1 MLLMKQVRIVRL
13 GIFLS
18 ISLLFSV
25 KFVAGQSLASPS
37 ASFAEQTS
45 YPVFSGNDFI
55 YYFCGANGHQ
65 SGTLKATSAGSQVT
79 FLWEK
84 LNPSTGTF
92 SFLTNET
99 GGSSALNGLENGCYR
114 VSFRENGVDYLYR
127 AWIMNGWIEV
137 TAGISES
144 NCQSFKLQGGAT
156 GLNYIYYDLSSRQP
170 VTINSGYKY
179 VWFRDNI
186 PAATVQSPLIFSPPT
201 KNSVYRLEVTDR
213 AGCMQSSQVTYE
225 SIVTKA
231 KFSWKANQELSAQFT
246 IPEAPLE
253 VKFTNES
260 ENGDADKFEW
270 FLYIDKAILDKEG
283 SAGGKVDTSYLAQI
297 YEVSPVYT
305 YENSGKYKVKL
316 VSAKQSAGY
325 TCRDT
330 FYLKDYI
337 VVDTSLV
344 KVAPAFT
351 PNGDGVNDVLVIQT
365 RSLESLDFQVFNR
378 WGRIVHKFSKSGY
391 IPADSELAAWDG
403 KVSGKQA
410 TPGVYFYVVDA
421 VGRDGERRRK
431 KGFVQMIW

>member
-1 MLLMKQVRIVRL
+1 MKHVRIVRL
-13 GIFLS
+13 GFFLS
-18 ISLLFSV
+18 LFFLFSA
-25 KFVAGQSLASPS
+25 KFVAGQSLVAPL

-45 YPVFSGNDFI
+45 YPVFAGKDFI
-55 YYFCGANGHQ
+55 YYFCGTDGHQ
-65 SGTLKATSAGSQVT
+65 SGALKANSAGSQVT
-79 FLWEK
+79 FIWEK
-84 LNPSTGTF
+84 FNPVSGTF
-92 SFLTNET
+92 SFFTNET
-99 GGSSALNGLENGCYR
+99 GATSTLAALDNGCYR
-114 VSFRENGVDYLYR
+114 VSFRENGVDYLFR
-127 AWIMNGWIEV
+127 AWIMNGWIGA
-137 TAGISES
+137 TAEISES
-144 NCQSFKLQGGAT
+144 NCQFLKLQGVAT
-156 GLNYIYYDLSSRQP
+156 GSNYVYYDLSTTQP
-170 VTINSGYKY
+170 VSINPGYKY
-179 VWFRDNI
+179 IWSNENVPVSTIQNPVI
-186 PAATVQSPLIFSPPT
+186 YSPPT
-201 KNSVYRLEVTDR
+201 KNSVYRLEITDR

-231 KFSWKANQELSAQFT
+231 KFSWKANQELSSQFT

-270 FLYIDKAILDKEG
+270 FLYKDKAILDKEG
-283 SAGGKVDTSYLAQI
+283 SAGTKFDTTYLAQI
-297 YEVSPVYT
+297 YEASPVYT

-351 PNGDGVNDVLVIQT
+351 PNGDGVNDVLTIQT

-378 WGRIVHKFSKSGY
+378 WGRIVHKFNKSGY

-403 KVSGKQA
+403 KVNGKLA

>member
-1 MLLMKQVRIVRL
+1 MEHVRIVRL
-13 GIFLS
+13 GIILS
-18 ISLLFSV
+18 FFLLFST
-25 KFVAGQSLASPS
+25 KFVSGQSLSSPS

-45 YPVFSGNDFI
+45 YPVFAGKDFI

-65 SGTLKATSAGSQVT
+65 SGTLIATSAGTLVT
-79 FLWEK
+79 FTWEK
-84 LNPSTGTF
+84 FNPVSGAF
-92 SFLTNET
+92 SFFTNET
-99 GGSSALNGLENGCYR
+99 GGSSVLSALENGCYR

-137 TAGISES
+137 TAAILES
-144 NCQSFKLQGGAT
+144 NCQFFELRGGAT
-156 GLNYIYYDLSSRQP
+156 GSNYVYYDLSSMQP
-170 VTINSGYKY
+170 VTINPGYKY
-179 VWFRDNI
+179 IWYSENV
-186 PAATVQSPLIFSPPT
+186 PAATIQNPVIYNPPT
-201 KNSVYRLEVTDR
+201 KNTVYRLEVTDR
-213 AGCMQSSQVTYE
+213 AGCMQSSLVTYE

-231 KFSWKANQELSAQFT
+231 KFSWKGNQELSPQFS

-260 ENGDADKFEW
+260 ENGDSDKFEW
-270 FLYIDKAILDKEG
+270 FLYREKSIIEEEG
-283 SAGGKVDTSYLAQI
+283 SVGGQVDSIMERI
-297 YEVSPVYT
+297 YEVNPVYT

-316 VSAKQSAGY
+316 VSARQSAGF

-330 FYLKDYI
+330 FYLADYI
-337 VVDTSLV
+337 VIDTSLV

-365 RSLESLDFQVFNR
+365 RSLQSLDFQVFNR
-378 WGRIVHKFSKSGY
+378 WGRIVHKFSRSGY
-391 IPADSELAAWDG
+391 IPAYTELAAWDG
-403 KVSGKQA
+403 KINSKLA

>member
-1 MLLMKQVRIVRL
+1 MEHVRIIRW
-13 GIFLS
+13 GIFISIFLLS
-18 ISLLFSV
+18 SV
-25 KFVAGQSLASPS
+25 KFVAGQSLVSTS
-37 ASFAEQTS
+37 ASLAEQTS
-45 YPVFSGNDFI
+45 YPVFSGKDFI
-55 YYFCGANGHQ
+55 YYFCGTNGHQ
-65 SGTLKATSAGSQVT
+65 SGTLKAVSLGSSVT
-79 FLWEK
+79 FSWEK
-84 LNPSTGTF
+84 FNPVSGAF
-92 SFLTNET
+92 SFYSNET
-99 GGSSALNGLENGCYR
+99 GASSILTGLADGCYR
-114 VSFRENGVDYLYR
+114 VGFRENGVDYQFR
-127 AWIMNGWIEV
+127 AWIMNGWTES
-137 TAGISES
+137 TAAISES
-144 NCQSFKLQGGAT
+144 NCQYLKLHGGVT
-156 GLNYIYYDLSSRQP
+156 GSNYVYYDLSSRQP
-170 VTINSGYKY
+170 VTLEQGYKY
-179 VWFRDNI
+179 IWYNDNI
-186 PAATVQSPLIFSPPT
+186 LVSTIQNPTIYSPPT

-213 AGCMQSSQVTYE
+213 AGCMQSNQVAYE

-231 KFSWKANQELSAQFT
+231 KFSWKANQESVPHFT

-260 ENGDADKFEW
+260 ENGDPDKFEW
-270 FLYIDKAILDKEG
+270 FFFKGKSKIEEEG
-283 SAGGKVDTSYLAQI
+283 SVGGKIDSIMLKI

-337 VVDTSLV
+337 EIDSSLV

-351 PNGDGVNDVLVIQT
+351 PNGDGVNDVLIIQT

-403 KVSGKQA
+403 KVNGKLA

-421 VGRDGERRRK
+421 QGRDGERRRK
-431 KGFVQMIW
+431 KGFIQMIW